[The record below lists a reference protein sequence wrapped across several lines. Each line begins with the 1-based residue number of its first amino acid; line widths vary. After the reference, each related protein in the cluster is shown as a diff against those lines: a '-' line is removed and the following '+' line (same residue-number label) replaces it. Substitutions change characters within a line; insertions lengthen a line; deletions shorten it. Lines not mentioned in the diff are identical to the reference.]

1 MLYIAARDIGNYKDN
16 TERLKEILIKSEIIL
31 VESFREATTLFK
43 ILNIN
48 IKREKL
54 IEFSEHTNFKEIGEI
69 INKILN
75 SKIATLISDCG
86 TPVLEDPG
94 KILLEYC
101 YLNNI
106 NVSPIPGV
114 SSITAAIMCLPFNFK
129 EFYYAGLLSRDDKER
144 EKKLIYLKK
153 LNIPIIILDTPYRL
167 NKVLNAI
174 KKVYSKN
181 KIVGVCF
188 DLTTDREEIIIDEI
202 GNICD
207 KFNTKV
213 EDKNKKEKKR
223 EFVIVIS

>member
-16 TERLKEILIKSEIIL
+16 TERLKEILIKSDIIL
-31 VESFREATTLFK
+31 AESFREATTLFK

-48 IKREKL
+48 IEREKL
-54 IEFSEHTNFKEIGEI
+54 IEFSEHTNKSREIYEI
-69 INKILN
+69 VEKILN
-75 SKIATLISDCG
+75 CKIATLISDCG
-86 TPVLEDPG
+86 TPILEDPG

-101 YLNNI
+101 YSNNI
-106 NVSPIPGV
+106 KVKPIPGV

-144 EKKLIYLKK
+144 ERKLIYLKK
-153 LNIPIIILDTPYRL
+153 LNIPIIILDTPYRM

-181 KIVGVCF
+181 KIIGLCL
-188 DLTTDREEIIIDEI
+188 DLTTDKEEIIIDEI
-202 GNICD
+202 VNICER
-207 KFNTKV
+207 FNKS
-213 EDKNKKEKKR
+213 EDKNKR

>member
-16 TERLKEILIKSEIIL
+16 TERLKEILIKSDIIL
-31 VESFREATTLFK
+31 AESFREATTLFK

-48 IKREKL
+48 IEREKL
-54 IEFSEHTNFKEIGEI
+54 IEFSEHTNKSKEIYEI
-69 INKILN
+69 VEKILN
-75 SKIATLISDCG
+75 CKIATLISDCG
-86 TPVLEDPG
+86 TPILEDPG

-101 YLNNI
+101 YSNNI
-106 NVSPIPGV
+106 KVKPIPGV

-144 EKKLIYLKK
+144 ERKLIYLKE
-153 LNIPIIILDTPYRL
+153 LNIPIIILDTPYRM

-181 KIVGVCF
+181 KIIGLCL
-188 DLTTDREEIIIDEI
+188 DLTTDKEEIIIDEI
-202 GNICD
+202 VNICER
-207 KFNTKV
+207 FNKS
-213 EDKNKKEKKR
+213 EDKNKR

>member
-16 TERLKEILIKSEIIL
+16 TERLKGILIKSDIIL
-31 VESFREATTLFK
+31 AESFREATTLFK

-48 IKREKL
+48 IEREKL
-54 IEFSEHTNFKEIGEI
+54 IEFSEHTNKSKEIHEI
-69 INKILN
+69 VEKILN
-75 SKIATLISDCG
+75 CKIATLISDCG
-86 TPVLEDPG
+86 TPILEDPG

-101 YLNNI
+101 YSNNI
-106 NVSPIPGV
+106 KVKPIPGV

-144 EKKLIYLKK
+144 EIKLIYLKK
-153 LNIPIIILDTPYRL
+153 LNIPIIILDTPYRM

-181 KIVGVCF
+181 KIIGLCL
-188 DLTTDREEIIIDEI
+188 DLTTDKEEIIIDEI
-202 GNICD
+202 GNICER
-207 KFNTKV
+207 FNKS
-213 EDKNKKEKKR
+213 EDKNKR

>member
-16 TERLKEILIKSEIIL
+16 TERLKEILIKSDIIL
-31 VESFREATTLFK
+31 AESFREATTLFK

-48 IKREKL
+48 IEREKL
-54 IEFSEHTNFKEIGEI
+54 IEFSEHTNKSKEIYEI
-69 INKILN
+69 VEKILN
-75 SKIATLISDCG
+75 CKIATLISDCG
-86 TPVLEDPG
+86 TPILEDPG

-101 YLNNI
+101 YSNN
-106 NVSPIPGV
+106 VKVKPIPGV

-144 EKKLIYLKK
+144 ERKLIYLKK
-153 LNIPIIILDTPYRL
+153 LNIPIIILDTPYRM

-181 KIVGVCF
+181 KIIGLCL
-188 DLTTDREEIIIDEI
+188 DLTTDKEEIIIDEI
-202 GNICD
+202 VNICER
-207 KFNTKV
+207 FNKS
-213 EDKNKKEKKR
+213 EDKNNR

>member
-16 TERLKEILIKSEIIL
+16 TERLKEILIKSDIIL
-31 VESFREATTLFK
+31 AESFREATTLFK

-48 IKREKL
+48 IDREKL
-54 IEFSEHTNFKEIGEI
+54 IEFSEHTNKSKEIYEI
-69 INKILN
+69 VEKILN
-75 SKIATLISDCG
+75 CKIATLISDCG
-86 TPVLEDPG
+86 TPILEDPG

-101 YLNNI
+101 YSNNI
-106 NVSPIPGV
+106 KVKPIPGV

-144 EKKLIYLKK
+144 ERKLIYLKK
-153 LNIPIIILDTPYRL
+153 LNIPIIILDTPYRM

-181 KIVGVCF
+181 KIIGLCL
-188 DLTTDREEIIIDEI
+188 DLTTDKEDIIIDEI
-202 GNICD
+202 VNICER
-207 KFNTKV
+207 FNKS
-213 EDKNKKEKKR
+213 EDKNKR

>member
-16 TERLKEILIKSEIIL
+16 TERLKEILIKSDIIL
-31 VESFREATTLFK
+31 AESFREATTLFK

-48 IKREKL
+48 IEREKL
-54 IEFSEHTNFKEIGEI
+54 IEFSEHTNKSKEIYEI
-69 INKILN
+69 VEKILN
-75 SKIATLISDCG
+75 CKIATLISDCG
-86 TPVLEDPG
+86 IPILEDPG

-101 YLNNI
+101 YSNNI
-106 NVSPIPGV
+106 KVKPIPGV

-144 EKKLIYLKK
+144 EIKLIYLKK
-153 LNIPIIILDTPYRL
+153 LNIPIIILDTPYRM

-181 KIVGVCF
+181 KIIGLCL
-188 DLTTDREEIIIDEI
+188 DLTTDKEEIIIDEI
-202 GNICD
+202 VNICER
-207 KFNTKV
+207 FNKS
-213 EDKNKKEKKR
+213 EDKNKR

>member
-16 TERLKEILIKSEIIL
+16 TDRLKEILIKSDIIL

-43 ILNIN
+43 VLNIN
-48 IKREKL
+48 IEREKL
-54 IEFSEHTNFKEIGEI
+54 IEFSEHTKQKDIYEIVE
-69 INKILN
+69 KILN
-75 SKIATLISDCG
+75 SEISTLISDCG

-101 YLNNI
+101 YSNNI
-106 NVSPIPGV
+106 KVSPIPGV

-144 EKKLIYLKK
+144 EKKLIHLKK
-153 LNIPIIILDTPYRL
+153 FNIPIIILDTPYRM
-167 NKVLNAI
+167 NKVLNVI

-181 KIVGVCF
+181 KIVGLCL
-188 DLTTDREEIIIDEI
+188 DLTTEKEEIIIDEI

-207 KFNTKV
+207 MFNKNN
-213 EDKNKKEKKR
+213 DKNKR
-223 EFVIVIS
+223 EFVIIIS

>member
-16 TERLKEILIKSEIIL
+16 TERLKEILIKSDIIL
-31 VESFREATTLFK
+31 AESFREATTLFK

-48 IKREKL
+48 IEREKL
-54 IEFSEHTNFKEIGEI
+54 IEFSEHTNKSKEIYKIVE
-69 INKILN
+69 KILN
-75 SKIATLISDCG
+75 CKIATLISDCG
-86 TPVLEDPG
+86 TPILEDPG

-101 YLNNI
+101 YSNNI
-106 NVSPIPGV
+106 KVKPIPGV

-144 EKKLIYLKK
+144 ERKLIYLKK
-153 LNIPIIILDTPYRL
+153 LNIPIIILDTPYRM

-181 KIVGVCF
+181 KIIGLCL
-188 DLTTDREEIIIDEI
+188 DLTTDKEEIIIDEI
-202 GNICD
+202 GNICER
-207 KFNTKV
+207 FNKS
-213 EDKNKKEKKR
+213 EDKNKR

>member
-16 TERLKEILIKSEIIL
+16 TERLKEILIKSDIIL
-31 VESFREATTLFK
+31 AESFREATTLFK

-48 IKREKL
+48 IDREKL
-54 IEFSEHTNFKEIGEI
+54 IEFSEHTNKSKEIYEI
-69 INKILN
+69 VEKILN
-75 SKIATLISDCG
+75 CKIATLISDCG
-86 TPVLEDPG
+86 TPILEDPG

-101 YLNNI
+101 YSNNI
-106 NVSPIPGV
+106 KVKPIPGV

-144 EKKLIYLKK
+144 EIKLIYLKK
-153 LNIPIIILDTPYRL
+153 LNIPIIILDTPYRM

-181 KIVGVCF
+181 KIIGLCL
-188 DLTTDREEIIIDEI
+188 DLTTDKEEIIIDEI
-202 GNICD
+202 VNICER
-207 KFNTKV
+207 FNKS
-213 EDKNKKEKKR
+213 EDKNKR

>member
-16 TERLKEILIKSEIIL
+16 TERLKEILIKSDIIL
-31 VESFREATTLFK
+31 AESFREATTLFK

-48 IKREKL
+48 IEREKL
-54 IEFSEHTNFKEIGEI
+54 IEFSEHTNKSKEIYEI
-69 INKILN
+69 VEKILN
-75 SKIATLISDCG
+75 CKIATLISDCG
-86 TPVLEDPG
+86 TPILEDPG

-101 YLNNI
+101 YSNNI
-106 NVSPIPGV
+106 KVKPIPGV

-144 EKKLIYLKK
+144 EIKLIYLKK
-153 LNIPIIILDTPYRL
+153 LNIPIIILDTPYRM

-181 KIVGVCF
+181 KIIGLCL
-188 DLTTDREEIIIDEI
+188 DLTTDKEEIIIDEI
-202 GNICD
+202 GNICER
-207 KFNTKV
+207 FNKS
-213 EDKNKKEKKR
+213 EDKNKR

>member
-16 TERLKEILIKSEIIL
+16 TERLKEILIKSDIIL
-31 VESFREATTLFK
+31 AESFREATTLFK

-48 IKREKL
+48 IDREKL
-54 IEFSEHTNFKEIGEI
+54 IEFSEHTNKSKEIYEI
-69 INKILN
+69 VEKILN
-75 SKIATLISDCG
+75 CKIATLISDCG
-86 TPVLEDPG
+86 TPILEDPG

-101 YLNNI
+101 YSNN
-106 NVSPIPGV
+106 VKVKPIPGV

-144 EKKLIYLKK
+144 EIKLIYLKK
-153 LNIPIIILDTPYRL
+153 LNIPIIILDTPYRM

-181 KIVGVCF
+181 KIIGLCL
-188 DLTTDREEIIIDEI
+188 DLTTDKEEIIIDEI
-202 GNICD
+202 GNICER
-207 KFNTKV
+207 FNKS
-213 EDKNKKEKKR
+213 EDKNKR

>member
-16 TERLKEILIKSEIIL
+16 TERLKEILIKSDIIL
-31 VESFREATTLFK
+31 AESFREATTLFK

-48 IKREKL
+48 IEREKL
-54 IEFSEHTNFKEIGEI
+54 IEFSEHTNKSKEIYEI
-69 INKILN
+69 VEKILN
-75 SKIATLISDCG
+75 CKIATLISDCG
-86 TPVLEDPG
+86 TPILEDPG

-101 YLNNI
+101 YSNNI
-106 NVSPIPGV
+106 KVKPIPGV

-153 LNIPIIILDTPYRL
+153 LNIPIIILDTPYRM

-181 KIVGVCF
+181 KIIGLCL
-188 DLTTDREEIIIDEI
+188 DLTTDKEEIIIDEI
-202 GNICD
+202 GNICER
-207 KFNTKV
+207 FNKS
-213 EDKNKKEKKR
+213 EDKNKR

>member
-16 TERLKEILIKSEIIL
+16 TERLKEILIKSDIIL
-31 VESFREATTLFK
+31 AESFREATTLFK

-48 IKREKL
+48 IDREKL
-54 IEFSEHTNFKEIGEI
+54 IEFSEHTNKSREIYEI
-69 INKILN
+69 VEKILN
-75 SKIATLISDCG
+75 CKIATLISDCG
-86 TPVLEDPG
+86 TPILEDPG

-101 YLNNI
+101 YSNNI
-106 NVSPIPGV
+106 KVKPIPGV

-153 LNIPIIILDTPYRL
+153 LNIPIIILDTPYRM

-181 KIVGVCF
+181 KIIGLCL
-188 DLTTDREEIIIDEI
+188 DLTTDKEEIIIDEI
-202 GNICD
+202 VNICER
-207 KFNTKV
+207 FNKS
-213 EDKNKKEKKR
+213 EDKNKR
-223 EFVIVIS
+223 EFIIVIS

>member
-16 TERLKEILIKSEIIL
+16 TERLKEILIKSDIIL
-31 VESFREATTLFK
+31 AESFREATTLFK

-48 IKREKL
+48 IDIEKL
-54 IEFSEHTNFKEIGEI
+54 IEFSEHTNKSREIYEI
-69 INKILN
+69 VEKILN
-75 SKIATLISDCG
+75 CKIATLISDCG
-86 TPVLEDPG
+86 TPILEDPG

-101 YLNNI
+101 YSNNI
-106 NVSPIPGV
+106 KVKPIPGV

-144 EKKLIYLKK
+144 ERKLIYLKK
-153 LNIPIIILDTPYRL
+153 LNIPIIILDTPYRM

-181 KIVGVCF
+181 KIIGLCL
-188 DLTTDREEIIIDEI
+188 DLTTDKEEIIIDEI
-202 GNICD
+202 VNICER
-207 KFNTKV
+207 FNKS
-213 EDKNKKEKKR
+213 EDKNKR

>member
-16 TERLKEILIKSEIIL
+16 TERLKEILIKSDIIL
-31 VESFREATTLFK
+31 AESFREATTLFK

-48 IKREKL
+48 IEREKL
-54 IEFSEHTNFKEIGEI
+54 IEFSEHTNKSKEIYEI
-69 INKILN
+69 VEKILN
-75 SKIATLISDCG
+75 CKIATLISDCG
-86 TPVLEDPG
+86 TPILEDPG

-101 YLNNI
+101 YSNNI
-106 NVSPIPGV
+106 KVKSIPGV

-144 EKKLIYLKK
+144 ERKLIYLKK
-153 LNIPIIILDTPYRL
+153 LNIPIIILDTPYRM

-181 KIVGVCF
+181 KIIGLCL
-188 DLTTDREEIIIDEI
+188 DLTTDKEEIIIDEI
-202 GNICD
+202 VNICER
-207 KFNTKV
+207 FNKS
-213 EDKNKKEKKR
+213 EDKNKR

>member
-1 MLYIAARDIGNYKDN
+1 M
-16 TERLKEILIKSEIIL
+16 
-31 VESFREATTLFK
+31 
-43 ILNIN
+43 
-48 IKREKL
+48 
-54 IEFSEHTNFKEIGEI
+54 IEFSEHTNKSKDICDI

-75 SKIATLISDCG
+75 CKIATLISDCG

-101 YLNNI
+101 YSNNI
-106 NVSPIPGV
+106 KVKPIPGV

-144 EKKLIYLKK
+144 ERKLIYLKK
-153 LNIPIIILDTPYRL
+153 LNIPIIILDTPYRM
-167 NKVLNAI
+167 NRILNAI

-181 KIVGVCF
+181 KIIGLCL
-188 DLTTDREEIIIDEI
+188 DMTTDREEIIIDEI

-207 KFNTKV
+207 KYNLKSS
-213 EDKNKKEKKR
+213 NKPNSKEKR

>member
-16 TERLKEILIKSEIIL
+16 TERLKEILIKSDIIL
-31 VESFREATTLFK
+31 AESFREATTLFK

-48 IKREKL
+48 IDREKL
-54 IEFSEHTNFKEIGEI
+54 IEFSEHTNKSKEIYEI
-69 INKILN
+69 VEKILN
-75 SKIATLISDCG
+75 CKIATLISDCG
-86 TPVLEDPG
+86 TPILEDPG

-101 YLNNI
+101 YSNNI
-106 NVSPIPGV
+106 KVKPIPGV

-144 EKKLIYLKK
+144 ERKLIYLKK
-153 LNIPIIILDTPYRL
+153 LNIPIIILDTPYRM

-181 KIVGVCF
+181 KIIGLCL
-188 DLTTDREEIIIDEI
+188 DLTTDKEEIIIDEI
-202 GNICD
+202 INICER
-207 KFNTKV
+207 FNKS
-213 EDKNKKEKKR
+213 EDKNKR

>member
-16 TERLKEILIKSEIIL
+16 TERLKEILIKSDIIL
-31 VESFREATTLFK
+31 AESFREATTLFK

-48 IKREKL
+48 IEREKL
-54 IEFSEHTNFKEIGEI
+54 IEFNEHTNKSKEIYEI
-69 INKILN
+69 VEKILN
-75 SKIATLISDCG
+75 CKIATLISDCG
-86 TPVLEDPG
+86 TPILEDPG

-101 YLNNI
+101 YSNNI
-106 NVSPIPGV
+106 KVKPIPGV

-144 EKKLIYLKK
+144 ERKLIYLKK
-153 LNIPIIILDTPYRL
+153 LNIPIIILDTPYRM

-181 KIVGVCF
+181 KIIGLCL
-188 DLTTDREEIIIDEI
+188 DLTTDKEEIIIDEI
-202 GNICD
+202 GNICER
-207 KFNTKV
+207 FNKS
-213 EDKNKKEKKR
+213 EDKNKR

>member
-16 TERLKEILIKSEIIL
+16 TERLKGILIKSDIIL
-31 VESFREATTLFK
+31 AESFREATTLFK

-48 IKREKL
+48 IEREKL
-54 IEFSEHTNFKEIGEI
+54 IEFSEHTNKSKEIYEI
-69 INKILN
+69 VEKILN
-75 SKIATLISDCG
+75 CKIATLISDCG
-86 TPVLEDPG
+86 TPILEDPG

-101 YLNNI
+101 YSNNI
-106 NVSPIPGV
+106 KVKPIPGV

-144 EKKLIYLKK
+144 ERKLIYLKK
-153 LNIPIIILDTPYRL
+153 LNIPIIILDTPYRM

-181 KIVGVCF
+181 KIIGLCL
-188 DLTTDREEIIIDEI
+188 DLTTDKEEIIIDEI
-202 GNICD
+202 VNICER
-207 KFNTKV
+207 FNKS
-213 EDKNKKEKKR
+213 EDKNKR